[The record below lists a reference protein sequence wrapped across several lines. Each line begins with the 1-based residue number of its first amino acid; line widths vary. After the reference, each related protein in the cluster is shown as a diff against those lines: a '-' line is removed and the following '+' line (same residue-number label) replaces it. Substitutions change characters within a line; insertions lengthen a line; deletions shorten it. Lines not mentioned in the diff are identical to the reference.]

1 MALDFDDDEL
11 DDDGDELDPLDPE
24 DFLDLLDEA
33 VADFTEDV
41 VGGDYE

>member
-1 MALDFDDDEL
+1 MDDD
-11 DDDGDELDPLDPE
+11 DDF
-24 DFLDLLDEA
+24 DFLDLLDDA